1 MIQLIKMAFRDLG
14 RNRRRSLLSAL
25 ALGIGLALL
34 LLMASVIAGEARGSL
49 QSSIKLQ
56 SGNLQVR
63 SKTYD
68 ENKTSLAFTDL
79 VEGPDKIAA
88 QIASLPQ
95 VSVATPRLYASGIV
109 TAGDNSLGV
118 RIMGVDPASAAYA
131 PIEAGLVSGEFLKSD
146 DASGIVIGQPL
157 ADKLNLKAGDTT
169 NLLVNTSNG
178 TVDQQSFTIRG
189 VYTTH
194 TPSYDLSTVFM
205 PLAKAQAITQT
216 QDHAS
221 IIFVLLKDIDQTNAV
236 AAALQSSQYQIL
248 TYLQMNNLLVQ
259 FEQFSQVY
267 MSVLYLIILS
277 ITATVIVNTLIMS
290 VFERTREIGILS
302 AIGMKSSS
310 IMAMFFAESGML
322 GLGGI
327 VMGLAIGGL
336 IVAYFTKFGFYI
348 GNISAG
354 VSGITLGDYI
364 YAFLTPTDVITLT
377 IAALVVTMLAA
388 IYPAVLAARL
398 EPVDALR
405 GGKK

>member
-63 SKTYD
+63 SKTFD
-68 ENKTSLAFTDL
+68 ENKTSLAWTDL
-79 VEGPDKIAA
+79 VENPDKIAG
-88 QIASLPQ
+88 QIASLPPVQ
-95 VSVATPRLYASGIV
+95 VATPRLYASGIV

-118 RIMGVDPASAAYA
+118 RVVGIDPPSTANA
-131 PIEAGLVSGEFLKSD
+131 PIQAGMVSGEFLKAD
-146 DASGIVIGQPL
+146 DTTGILIGQPL
-157 ADKLNLKAGDTT
+157 AEKLALKTGDTT

-178 TVDQQSFTIRG
+178 DVTQQPFIIRG
-189 VYTTH
+189 IYTTH
-194 TPSYDLSTVFM
+194 TPAYDQSTVFM

-221 IIFVLLKDIDQTNAV
+221 IIFVLVKNIDQTNAV

-248 TYLQMNNLLVQ
+248 TYLQMNELLVQ
-259 FEQFSQVY
+259 FEQLSQVY
-267 MSVLYLIILS
+267 MSVLYLIILA

-336 IVAYFTKFGFYI
+336 MVAYFTKFGFYI

-354 VSGITLGDYI
+354 VSGITLGDHI

-377 IAALVVTMLAA
+377 IAALIVTMLAA
-388 IYPAVLAARL
+388 IYPAVLAARM